1 MTNLDNSIDIFY
13 KDNPH
18 LFFLK
23 ENNQYEAPETL
34 PPGAYQAVDV
44 GDEEEYQ
51 EFLSI
56 LKGKNNNDTIVDI
69 PSFKD
74 DKDRELKKNEIERV
88 PTIGKATSAIK
99 KLALTLSIPI
109 TVGMFAYAWVHD
121 KSSDSDVLPPP
132 AVVQQIEKE
141 APKSPEIVGKVM
153 SYNYDTTTPESQ
165 VLDNIVKSEG
175 FSPIPYPDKK
185 QWSVGNGT
193 VVSKTHTGKKISSS
207 TWETLEEEF
216 KGYNLE
222 QKKRWLR
229 KNYPNWKKDFYA
241 LYKITSKQQSKDKVD
256 EISKENARIAAS
268 VHLNNLVSE
277 MENIAKYD
285 FSKVSGEKEDI
296 VKYWQFLPK
305 NVKEAYLDLAYNMG
319 KGFLKKFKNFHKA
332 IALAGDILSQNQLTG
347 EDITY
352 ANMFFKEAAYQLL
365 YNYDDEGEARG
376 ETKYHSDLKSSK
388 RPQGNADKIRKGI
401 EDADE
406 YFSTVNFQN
415 ESLKKVYMH
424 LFA

>member
-1 MTNLDNSIDIFY
+1 MINLDNSINIFY

-18 LFFLK
+18 LFFIK
-23 ENNQYEAPETL
+23 ENNYYSAPATL
-34 PPGAYQAVDV
+34 PPNTHPALDI
-44 GDEEEYQ
+44 DEEEYQ
-51 EFLSI
+51 DFLSQ
-56 LKGKNNNDTIVDI
+56 LQGTDYNDTRADI
-69 PSFKD
+69 PKLKD
-74 DKDRELKKNEIERV
+74 DKNRALKKDEIERV

-99 KLALTLSIPI
+99 KLALTLAIPVTI
-109 TVGMFAYAWVHD
+109 GMFAYAWVHD
-121 KSSDSDVLPPP
+121 KSSDSDVPPPP
-132 AVVQQIEKE
+132 AVVQQIKAE
-141 APKSPEIVGKVM
+141 SPENSEIVGKVM
-153 SYNYDTTTPESQ
+153 SYNYDTTTPTHQS
-165 VLDNIVKSEG
+165 LDNIVKSEG

-216 KGYNLE
+216 KGYNFS

-229 KNYPNWKKDFYA
+229 KNYPNWKKDFYN
-241 LYKITSKQQSKDKVD
+241 LYKITPKQQSKDNVD

-285 FSKVSGEKEDI
+285 FSKVSGEKKDI

-332 IALAGDILSQNQLTG
+332 IALAGDILSQKQLTE

-352 ANMFFKEAAYQLL
+352 ANILFKEAADQLL
-365 YNYDDEGEARG
+365 YNYDDEGKSRG

-401 EDADE
+401 KDKDE

-424 LFA
+424 LFV